1 MRRWLWPSACLRAR
15 WGPGWPGPAG
25 RYARRSAAQT
35 QRMND
40 RTEPMDEMTILEDF
54 RSAVAPPDPGK
65 LAEARA
71 RVAAAAHPGTAHPG
85 TAHPGT
91 AARPSPPPPG
101 PQRRERGGSGGGPAG
116 RAC

>member
-1 MRRWLWPSACLRAR
+1 
-15 WGPGWPGPAG
+15 
-25 RYARRSAAQT
+25 
-35 QRMND
+35 
-40 RTEPMDEMTILEDF
+40 MDEMTILEDF

-91 AARPSPPPPG
+91 AARPRRQWRGPG
-101 PQRRERGGSGGGPAG
+101 RARVLSWPRLAISGAVAGAAAVAVIVAMGFPSGGPPLSPGG
-116 RAC
+116 